1 MGLKNRFIVAS
12 VICIGF
18 FGIQR
23 NIDQRVFRA
32 SPYQPDSYDTIKQI
46 MEEFMEMRLS
56 FRRQRVTFVA
66 IGVFVITGA
75 MIMSQQLEWISGQ
88 NQQTD
93 AVKPE
98 DKNAVSPNVYESEL
112 APAAKA
118 SPRDSVMCW
127 HESGSSDDGISCSS
141 KWYYCYFPGWKSVPP
156 SPPYCTVI
164 Y

>member
-75 MIMSQQLEWISGQ
+75 MIMSQQLEWISGCC
-88 NQQTD
+88 
-93 AVKPE
+93 
-98 DKNAVSPNVYESEL
+98 
-112 APAAKA
+112 KA
-118 SPRDSVMCW
+118 
-127 HESGSSDDGISCSS
+127 
-141 KWYYCYFPGWKSVPP
+141 
-156 SPPYCTVI
+156 
-164 Y
+164 